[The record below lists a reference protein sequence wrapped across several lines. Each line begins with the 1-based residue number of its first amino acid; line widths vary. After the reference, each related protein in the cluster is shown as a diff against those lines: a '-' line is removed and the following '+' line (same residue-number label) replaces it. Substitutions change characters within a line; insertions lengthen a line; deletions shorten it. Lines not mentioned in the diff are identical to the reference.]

1 MTYEAA
7 VKELQEIMDALQQE
21 AVSIDDLSSKVSRA
35 AELIQLCKN
44 KLRQTEEKI
53 EELFNEE

>member
-7 VKELQEIMDALQQE
+7 IKELQEIMNALQEE
-21 AVSIDDLSSKVSRA
+21 AVSIDDLSTKVSRA